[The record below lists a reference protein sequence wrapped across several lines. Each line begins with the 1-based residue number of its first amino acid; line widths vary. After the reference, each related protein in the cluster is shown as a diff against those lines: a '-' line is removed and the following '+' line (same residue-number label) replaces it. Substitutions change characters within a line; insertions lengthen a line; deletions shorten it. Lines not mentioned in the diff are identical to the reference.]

1 MMINIVQ
8 IEDAEK
14 EYVGGGGGWGKISS
28 KKTL

>member
-14 EYVGGGGGWGKISS
+14 EYVGGGGWGKISS